1 MCSSDLGSK
10 LASASLA
17 EILGKDH
24 THAEED
30 IDPDEAPQKRT
41 RRRGKYTPA
50 EREHIRR
57 ERNRMHAKRT
67 RDRKKMFLE
76 ESQQTISR
84 MEGENVRL
92 REFLKSNN
100 MLEEEASV
108 PVPQPPT
115 FDVDALDAGL
125 DALDEAEAE
134 AEANGDYEYDDD
146 GNGSG
151 NVSEGSGNGSS
162 EIGRASCRERV

>member
-1 MCSSDLGSK
+1 MEALSSRIEDLKSEFGKLRQIVDERYTAYILLVMAGANEKGDGASMAGGSASDAAATGSK

-17 EILGKDH
+17 EILGADH

-76 ESQQTISR
+76 
-84 MEGENVRL
+84 V
-92 REFLKSNN
+92 
-100 MLEEEASV
+100 
-108 PVPQPPT
+108 
-115 FDVDALDAGL
+115 
-125 DALDEAEAE
+125 
-134 AEANGDYEYDDD
+134 
-146 GNGSG
+146 
-151 NVSEGSGNGSS
+151 
-162 EIGRASCRERV
+162 